1 MEMLNF
7 FYLFSI
13 LPDDA
18 EHRLLYHGSDWAGT
32 QELYPEFIPGADPH
46 ITDKWKASTTV
57 KSLPVVPVV
66 IWGHVCTRR
75 TRIEEHRFLALRGH

>member
-1 MEMLNF
+1 MQMLNF

-32 QELYPEFIPGADPH
+32 QELYPEFIPGADPAH
-46 ITDKWKASTTV
+46 HW
-57 KSLPVVPVV
+57 
-66 IWGHVCTRR
+66 
-75 TRIEEHRFLALRGH
+75 